1 LSDNTGIVPYLQQVS
16 ELAGVPVQEF
26 VVPADRQL
34 IAGDM
39 RLHYLDWGTDRK
51 PWLVF
56 LHGGAQTAHTWDIV
70 CLALRDR
77 YHAVAVDLRG
87 HGDSEWS
94 PELDYGLAAHARDVL
109 GLLDELGAERA
120 ILVGMSLGGM
130 SAMYATSLAPER
142 VRALVMID
150 VSPTIPPERGRD
162 VAAFMRSAVELNT
175 LDDYVEQALSFNPRR
190 DRGLL
195 RTSLL
200 FNLRE
205 RPDGG
210 LAWKWDPRPMAGSP
224 ELRADWNQR
233 RQELWERAG
242 RIETPTLLVRGGES
256 RMLLPADAD
265 ELVAHMPDA
274 RWVEVEHAGHTVQ
287 GDNPAGLLRELDAFL
302 PA

>member
-1 LSDNTGIVPYLQQVS
+1 MDNTGVIPYLQRVS
-16 ELAGVPVQEF
+16 ELANVPVADF
-26 VVPADRQL
+26 VAPADAQL
-34 IAGDM
+34 IAGDT
-39 RLHYLDWGTDRK
+39 RLHYLDWGTDGK

-94 PELDYGLAAHARDVL
+94 PELDYGLAAHARDLL
-109 GLLDELGAERA
+109 GLLDRLGAGQA

-142 VRALVMID
+142 VRALVVVD
-150 VSPTIPPERGRD
+150 VSPNVPPDRGRE
-162 VAAFMRSAVELNT
+162 VAAFMRSEAELNT

-190 DRGLL
+190 DRDLL
-195 RTSLL
+195 RTSLQ

-210 LAWKWDPRPMAGSP
+210 FAWKWDPRPMAGSP
-224 ELRADWNQR
+224 ALREDWNRR
-233 RQELWERAG
+233 RQELWERAAG
-242 RIETPTLLVRGGES
+242 IETPTLLVRGGES
-256 RMLLPADAD
+256 KMLLPEDA
-265 ELVAHMPDA
+265 EALVAQMPNA

-302 PA
+302 PR